1 MKNIYFISDAHLA
14 FNENEN
20 EIKKKKKLLAF
31 LDYVKKDE
39 KAEALYLV
47 GDLFDFWFEWYHVVP
62 KYWFPILYKLKQLI
76 ESGVQVNF
84 ITGNHDFHYGFYL
97 EKEIGVTC
105 FNEYCEFEVA
115 SKRFFVAHGDGYAR
129 EDRGYRFLKKLIR
142 NPLSIFLYKTFISAD
157 LGMHIAR
164 WFSNSSRR
172 LIKIE
177 KHAWAGEYHRFAQEK
192 FAAGFDYVVL
202 GHIHFPM
209 RAEQDGK
216 VYVNCGDWMIHF
228 TYARYDGHTLTLEH
242 WGESEEMD
250 N

>member
-84 ITGNHDFHYGFYL
+84 ITGNHDFYYGFYL

-142 NPLSIFLYKTFISAD
+142 NPVSIFLYKTFISAD

-172 LIKIE
+172 L
-177 KHAWAGEYHRFAQEK
+177 
-192 FAAGFDYVVL
+192 V
-202 GHIHFPM
+202 
-209 RAEQDGK
+209 
-216 VYVNCGDWMIHF
+216 
-228 TYARYDGHTLTLEH
+228 
-242 WGESEEMD
+242 
-250 N
+250 